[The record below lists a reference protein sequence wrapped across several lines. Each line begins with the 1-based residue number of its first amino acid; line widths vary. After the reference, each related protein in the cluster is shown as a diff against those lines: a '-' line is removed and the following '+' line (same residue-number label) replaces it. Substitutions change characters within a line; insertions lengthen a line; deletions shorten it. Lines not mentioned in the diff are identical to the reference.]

1 MAQIEYDESGATFS
15 YFLLSAFAFLLIPLT
30 YVLWPRR
37 TAKQGGDYE
46 MCRVLSVHQYHCH
59 IDDEVAVKAC
69 RCEGCVRKLHKKDTK
84 KPREQL
90 WRRVR

>member
-30 YVLWPRR
+30 YILWPRG
-37 TAKQGGDYE
+37 TAKQGNDYVVCCV
-46 MCRVLSVHQYHCH
+46 MSAVINV
-59 IDDEVAVKAC
+59 DEEIAGRAC
-69 RCEGCVRKLHKKDTK
+69 RCEGCVRKSHKKNTK

-90 WRRVR
+90 WRRAR